1 MYGFAAL
8 IAGRVVGIVHVVE
21 HDSCWTLK
29 PYAYLQDLFTHEDY
43 RGLGIARALIEHV
56 KMYTEKRACNRV
68 YWLTH
73 QDNLVSQQI
82 YNKVVKKTWFHS
94 ISGKA
99 KLLHLKTII
108 SF

>member
-43 RGLGIARALIEHV
+43 RGLGVATAKPIVKALKFMFLSHIGI
-56 KMYTEKRACNRV
+56 
-68 YWLTH
+68 LFS
-73 QDNLVSQQI
+73 L
-82 YNKVVKKTWFHS
+82 
-94 ISGKA
+94 
-99 KLLHLKTII
+99 
-108 SF
+108 